1 MKSYRA
7 GRSAT
12 AAACLAVFAF
22 AFFLPASA
30 KEPDLDVKV
39 QIVGEEIRTQASFF
53 VRAPQQ
59 RVWDV
64 ITDYE
69 RAPQYNRDLQVSRVV
84 SRSGEVLKLF
94 QKLQLRYGPFSTAVE
109 TLREVRLSAPN
120 RADARL
126 ISGSMKKYDSTI
138 ELAPEAG
145 GTRVRFRSQAIPDSV
160 WAGFAGESVVRE
172 QTEERFRELR
182 AEILRRET
190 HAALPRQ

>member
-7 GRSAT
+7 RRLGVVGAF
-12 AAACLAVFAF
+12 AVVAL
-22 AFFLPASA
+22 AFFLPAAAAS
-30 KEPDLDVKV
+30 PDLDVKV

-64 ITDYE
+64 ITDFE
-69 RAPQYNRDLQVSRVV
+69 RAPEYNRDLEVSRVL
-84 SRSGEVLKLF
+84 SRSGEVIRVF

-145 GTRVRFRSQAIPDSV
+145 GTRVKFRSQAIPDSV
-160 WAGFAGESVVRE
+160 WAGFAGESVVRG

-190 HAALPRQ
+190 LAALPR